1 SSAGLFGRRM
11 VRHFSW
17 WFVAKLRAVTNGS
30 RNGGGAQGAEA
41 LRGDGRACRWMGRQ
55 DRRGGFWRQGA
66 SGSRRFDA
74 ALVRPFAEGRSERRG
89 KRQACKDFCDGQKYL
104 AGRRY
109 LAARAGEGLEVFF
122 AFARG
127 SQQNQRR
134 RNFERSCAGS
144 RTARYVQLRPGR
156 SNADDWRTALL
167 PEPALGQR
175 AAGSAAGRG
184 AQRC

>member
-41 LRGDGRACRWMGRQ
+41 LRGDGGGGGWMGRQ

-104 AGRRY
+104 ARRRE
-109 LAARAGEGLEVFF
+109 LAARAGSVHEIFF
-122 AFARG
+122 TLSRG
-127 SQQNQRR
+127 S
-134 RNFERSCAGS
+134 
-144 RTARYVQLRPGR
+144 
-156 SNADDWRTALL
+156 
-167 PEPALGQR
+167 
-175 AAGSAAGRG
+175 
-184 AQRC
+184 